1 MGWKSTRDIEKSEAI
16 RLIFERLSQ
25 VHKLSNDELSDILE
39 ALGYGDDINL
49 PYYGYNFWV
58 VDKINLEE

>member
-16 RLIFERLSQ
+16 RLIFERLLQ
-25 VHKLSNDELSDILE
+25 VHTLSNDELSDILE